1 MPRIAAA
8 AAIGACYVA
17 MMFAPALSFLY
28 TFILKFT
35 LSLLMLWTAFGFGSL
50 QHYVR
55 NIAAF
60 YGVNFAAAGGV
71 LGLHYLLQSSGELW
85 EGIWFTRTGGLG
97 FELKISLVFVLIAI
111 AAALYVYRS
120 TWSGRKRVDR
130 TQSHLAVVS
139 VVIDGLERTCTGL
152 VDTGNQLYDP
162 LTRTPVM
169 VMEAAIWQAELPPSW
184 IARIRA
190 SEVDQLIAGLDEED
204 SPWRDRLRLV
214 PYRGINRG
222 TQFMLA
228 LKPDQVRIE
237 QDGTSYV
244 AVKVLIGL
252 DGGKLVSDGTYQAIV
267 HPSLLESRD
276 AG

>member
-1 MPRIAAA
+1 
-8 AAIGACYVA
+8 

-97 FELKISLVFVLIAI
+97 FELKNSLVFVFIAI

-237 QDGTSYV
+237 QDGACYV

>member
-1 MPRIAAA
+1 
-8 AAIGACYVA
+8 
-17 MMFAPALSFLY
+17 MMFAPALSFMY

-139 VVIDGLERTCTGL
+139 VLIDGLERTCTGL

-237 QDGTSYV
+237 QDGASYV